1 VQAIGVLVV
10 DGHPVVLQ
18 GLRRFTADVARVR
31 ILEGAESGERALTLA
46 RRLRPDVVLVDPWLP
61 DMLLGEAVTR
71 LRGCAPRAR
80 VVLFP
85 SRVTPALADTAATLG
100 VDGILGKDASAEHV
114 LAVIERVAAG
124 EVVTDPFRGEA
135 LRRAAEKL
143 HGPPLTPRE
152 HEVLRRAA
160 RGESNAEIGRAI
172 HLAPTTVKSYLQSAL
187 RKLGARNRV
196 DAVVKLSEL
205 QLL

>member
-1 VQAIGVLVV
+1 VETIGVLVL

-18 GLRRFTADVARVR
+18 GLRRFVAHADRVR
-31 ILEGAESGERALTLA
+31 ILGGAETGERALALA
-46 RRLRPDVVLVDPWLP
+46 RGLRPDVVLVDPWLP
-61 DMLLGEAVTR
+61 DMLLGELVAR
-71 LRGCAPRAR
+71 LRACAPGSRI
-80 VVLFP
+80 VLFP
-85 SRVTPALADTAATLG
+85 SRVTPALGDAAQALG

-114 LAVIERVAAG
+114 LDVIARVAGG
-124 EVVTDPFRGEA
+124 EVVTFAFRGEA
-135 LRRAAEKL
+135 LRRAAAKL
-143 HGPPLTPRE
+143 HGSPLTPRE